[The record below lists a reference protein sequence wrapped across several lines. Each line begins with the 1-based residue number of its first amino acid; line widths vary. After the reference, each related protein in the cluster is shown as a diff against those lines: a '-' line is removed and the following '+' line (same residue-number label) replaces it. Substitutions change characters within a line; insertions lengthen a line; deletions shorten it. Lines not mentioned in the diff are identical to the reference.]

1 MMPLRRL
8 AGDDSGQA
16 ALLVAVLML
25 GLLALLGML
34 SDSGQVLAA
43 RRNLQDLAD
52 ASARAG
58 AATLNVADLRQ
69 PGTQQLVLDQGL
81 AKQAA
86 LNYLNEAGY
95 KGSVSVRTGPL
106 LVDVHLDEASQTTFA
121 RILGISS
128 VDVGADSQAA
138 PGTQGTSVPAG

>member
-1 MMPLRRL
+1 MLKRL
-8 AGDDSGQA
+8 AGDERGQA

-25 GLLALLGML
+25 GFLALLGML

-58 AATLNVADLRQ
+58 AATINLADLRQ
-69 PGTQQLVLDQGL
+69 PGTQEFVLDQGF

-86 LNYLNEAGY
+86 LNYLNESGY
-95 KGSVSVRTGPL
+95 QGNVSVTTGPL
-106 LVDVHLDEASQTTFA
+106 MVHVHLDEARHTTFA
-121 RILGISS
+121 RIFGVSS

-138 PGTQGTSVPAG
+138 PGTQGTSVPSG